1 MFLNKFVT
9 ILFKSKKKN
18 GQQSRK
24 ISLAGYPDATIN
36 LNKVSKRI

>member
-1 MFLNKFVT
+1 MSLNKFVS
-9 ILFKSKKKN
+9 ILFKSKKN

-24 ISLAGYPDATIN
+24 ISLSGYPDATIN